1 MNIHLGAIGWVS
13 DAPPGHRLR
22 WHYPLEA
29 LDANGMYLG
38 LPNKVIVERAPLDS
52 RDLLAH
58 PQASMGYPVQ
68 WWDQHGDITLASV
81 VPLLVHPLPKPAQ
94 AVVFTWRGANARILF
109 TNAQQ
114 AITER
119 FAVDG
124 EKVYVEAS
132 RIETIIVLETHATLE
147 NLRTLDLFAD
157 RGLHWR
163 ALAEITVA
171 GTFAAD
177 FAKIAPRYEI
187 APTITA
193 ANWTKLVELAND
205 GTASTPAQAVPG
217 NPTDWQSFELILG
230 CRWEYA
236 LLSGFAFFDGPR
248 THTCELDRLLDDV
261 LHSPGN
267 TLMAYRV
274 RDADGRADVSNLV
287 LVAPALAAPLNAPTA
302 PVYDNPVAWLHRK
315 RSSQS
320 FLLGPGVTLK
330 GGMLGFSPLA
340 QFDGDYGVR
349 CSMRWQQSDPRAMG
363 VEIDEIVSAS
373 AIAGSPSR
381 RRQFLNRTRRPEDVP
396 PDVSL
401 ARSFDVDFPD
411 VTLRARGRAID
422 AWDRASA
429 FSAWS
434 AATPLGF
441 QHEPEAPPLAFA
453 TYDAGTVRIKRAVGV
468 TGVPDWQPDAFVSK
482 VGGELFI
489 YRQTT
494 AARAVDATFGVP
506 LPAGDG
512 LYRVDASGV
521 TYLADF
527 AGGSFSIAGL
537 TETIRAVIG
546 TQVEF
551 RADGASF
558 MPGQARLVQDLK
570 HPALWTKVAAF
581 PIANLPVGLEFG
593 DPLPAPVGSA
603 VESYCARLA
612 YHGRLGPAGNIVR
625 ALRVAAVPV
634 VPPPFTVEFLG
645 IDYFHRTMLKIAFTT
660 PVSSGRY
667 SVWWADGV
675 VAANDLGQVGA
686 SGHYVA
692 QEAQMGALL
701 YDVISLPIPR
711 YVGRTVTIGVQR
723 VVEGG
728 LQSNFTAVPVVI
740 PPLLS

>member
-1 MNIHLGAIGWVS
+1 
-13 DAPPGHRLR
+13 
-22 WHYPLEA
+22 
-29 LDANGMYLG
+29 
-38 LPNKVIVERAPLDS
+38 
-52 RDLLAH
+52 
-58 PQASMGYPVQ
+58 
-68 WWDQHGDITLASV
+68 
-81 VPLLVHPLPKPAQ
+81 LPKPAQ
-94 AVVFTWRGANARILF
+94 AVMFTWRGANARILF
-109 TNAQQ
+109 ADAQRQ
-114 AITER
+114 IAER

-124 EKVYVEAS
+124 DKVYVEAS
-132 RIETIIVLETHATLE
+132 RIETIVVLETHATLE

-157 RGLHWR
+157 RGLEWR
-163 ALAEITVA
+163 PLAEITVA

-177 FAKIAPRYEI
+177 FARIAPRYEI

-193 ANWTKLVELAND
+193 INWTKLVELASD

-236 LLSGFAFFDGPR
+236 LLGGFAFFDGPR
-248 THTCELDRLLDDV
+248 TQTSDLDTLLDGV

-267 TLMAYRV
+267 MLMAYRV
-274 RDADGRADVSNLV
+274 RDADGRADISNLV
-287 LVAPALAAPLNAPTA
+287 LLPPTLAPSLNVPTT

-330 GGMLGFSPLA
+330 GGMLHFSPLT

-349 CSMRWQQSDPRAMG
+349 CGMHWQQSDPRAIG

-381 RRQFLNRTRRPEDVP
+381 RRQFLSRTRRPEDVP
-396 PDVSL
+396 PNVSL

-411 VTLRARGRAID
+411 VTLQGRGRAID
-422 AWDRASA
+422 AWDRASG

-434 AATPLGF
+434 SATPLKF
-441 QHEPEAPPLAFA
+441 EHEPEAPPLAIA
-453 TYDAGTVRIKRAVGV
+453 TYDAGAVRITRAVGV
-468 TGVPDWQPDAFVSK
+468 DGVPDWQPDAFVSK
-482 VGGELFI
+482 VGGQVFI

-494 AARAVDATFGVP
+494 AARAVDATFGLP
-506 LPAGDG
+506 LPIDEG
-512 LYRVDASGV
+512 LYRVSVGGV
-521 TYLADF
+521 ANLADF
-527 AGGSFSIAGL
+527 VDGSFSIAGL

-546 TQVEF
+546 TEIQF

-558 MPGQARLVQDLK
+558 MPGQARLVQYLK

-581 PIANLPVGLEFG
+581 PVATLPVELAFS
-593 DPLPAPVGSA
+593 DPLPSPIGTATG
-603 VESYCARLA
+603 SYCARLA
-612 YHGRLGPAGNIVR
+612 YYGRLGPAGNVVR
-625 ALRVAAVPV
+625 ALRVAAVPI

-645 IDYFHRTMLKIAFTT
+645 IDYFHRTLLKITFTT

-686 SGHYVA
+686 SGHYLA

-711 YVGRTVTIGVQR
+711 HVGRTVMIGVQR
-723 VVEGG
+723 VAEGG
-728 LQSNFTAVPVVI
+728 LQSNFTVVPVVI

>member
-1 MNIHLGAIGWVS
+1 MNIQLAAIGWVS

-29 LDANGMYLG
+29 LDTNGKYLG
-38 LPNKVIVERAPLDS
+38 LPSKMIVERAPLDS

-68 WWDQHGDITLASV
+68 WWDQHGDIALASI

-94 AVVFTWRGANARILF
+94 AVMFTWRGANARILF
-109 TNAQQ
+109 ADAQRQ
-114 AITER
+114 IAER

-124 EKVYVEAS
+124 DTVYVEAS
-132 RIETIIVLETHATLE
+132 RIETIVVLEMHATLE

-157 RGLHWR
+157 RGLEWR
-163 ALAEITVA
+163 PLAEITVA

-177 FAKIAPRYEI
+177 FARIAPRYEI

-193 ANWTKLVELAND
+193 INWTKLVELASD

-236 LLSGFAFFDGPR
+236 LLGGFAFFDGPR
-248 THTCELDRLLDDV
+248 TQTSDLDTLLDGV

-267 TLMAYRV
+267 MLMAYRV
-274 RDADGRADVSNLV
+274 RDADGRADISNLV
-287 LVAPALAAPLNAPTA
+287 LLPPTLAPSLNVPTT

-330 GGMLGFSPLA
+330 GGMLHFSPLT

-349 CSMRWQQSDPRAMG
+349 CGMHWQQSDPRAIG

-396 PDVSL
+396 PNVSL

-411 VTLRARGRAID
+411 VTLQGRGRAID
-422 AWDRASA
+422 AWDRASG

-434 AATPLGF
+434 PATPLKF
-441 QHEPEAPPLAFA
+441 EHEPEAPPLAIA
-453 TYDAGTVRIKRAVGV
+453 TYDAGAVRITRAVGV
-468 TGVPDWQPDAFVSK
+468 DGVPDWQPDAFVSK
-482 VGGELFI
+482 VGGQVFI

-494 AARAVDATFGVP
+494 AARAVDATFGLP
-506 LPAGDG
+506 LPIDEG
-512 LYRVDASGV
+512 LYRVSVGGV
-521 TYLADF
+521 ANLADF
-527 AGGSFSIAGL
+527 VDGSFSIAGL
-537 TETIRAVIG
+537 TETIRAVVG
-546 TQVEF
+546 TEIQF

-558 MPGQARLVQDLK
+558 MPGQARLIVDEGRSVSGGDASRRARVQ
-570 HPALWTKVAAF
+570 
-581 PIANLPVGLEFG
+581 
-593 DPLPAPVGSA
+593 
-603 VESYCARLA
+603 R
-612 YHGRLGPAGNIVR
+612 PAGFADR
-625 ALRVAAVPV
+625 R
-634 VPPPFTVEFLG
+634 
-645 IDYFHRTMLKIAFTT
+645 R
-660 PVSSGRY
+660 
-667 SVWWADGV
+667 DGV
-675 VAANDLGQVGA
+675 VLRATRVLRTARPRGQRRAGA
-686 SGHYVA
+686 SNCCGADRAAAVHRRVSRHRLLSSDDAQDHVHDAGELGPLQRLVGGRRRRGERPRPGRRERPLSRPGSADGRAPLRRHFVA
-692 QEAQMGALL
+692 HSPTRWTHGNDRRAASGRGWFAEQLHGGSGGDPAAALL
-701 YDVISLPIPR
+701 
-711 YVGRTVTIGVQR
+711 GR
-723 VVEGG
+723 
-728 LQSNFTAVPVVI
+728 
-740 PPLLS
+740 